1 LDALDFAL
9 FDLGPGLRAA
19 LVHHAGTPED
29 ETEIYVDHQAWR
41 HADVLP
47 DVLQGLDI
55 DAGEVSWQQEW
66 SASALG

>member
-1 LDALDFAL
+1 
-9 FDLGPGLRAA
+9 
-19 LVHHAGTPED
+19 VHHAGTPED